1 MRCVPAVTRTA
12 AALLLVSLA
21 AVGCSNATQGG
32 TGETPDADRP
42 KAKSPTS
49 GAPQAVVSDE
59 TRAYFDCLKDNGL
72 TLETTDGGELRV
84 EKGTNSDAKTIAA
97 EKKCVD
103 LRPAPTVSALPKDQ
117 LAKARELS
125 ACIREKGIKNYP
137 DPDKNGNVQLS
148 AELAKSLKA
157 NPDFPKA
164 EQECQP
170 DSSDGDTVVGG

>member
-21 AVGCSNATQGG
+21 AVGCSNATQG
-32 TGETPDADRP
+32 EPSDSAQP

-49 GAPQAVVSDE
+49 GASQTVVSDE
-59 TRAYFDCLKDNGL
+59 MRAYFDCLKDNGL
-72 TLETTDGGELRV
+72 TLETTDGGEPRV
-84 EKGTNSDAKTIAA
+84 EKGTNSDAATIAA

-103 LRPAPTVSALPKDQ
+103 LRSEPTVSALPKDQ

-137 DPDKNGNVQLS
+137 DPDAKGNVQLS